1 MDPIQR
7 EQQGFDEFKNTAP
20 PNIVDVSSHTPV
32 AESKNKKPED
42 GYEETKGGNK
52 KSRKNSKSKKVR
64 KMKKIRKSK
73 KIKNSKRKSR
83 SKK

>member
-7 EQQGFDEFKNTAP
+7 EQQGFDEFKNTSP

-52 KSRKNSKSKKVR
+52 KSRKNEKNP
-64 KMKKIRKSK
+64 KIEEDQKLK
-73 KIKNSKRKSR
+73 EKIKK
-83 SKK
+83 